1 MTFNLRN
8 TMIVATAF
16 AAAMYSTTN
25 ANAEGYHVQKQ
36 ARTHAIAYND
46 VLNVRAWPA
55 ASSRIK
61 FGVNNNRKVYVQRC
75 IIKSGT
81 DWCKIRRGGR
91 TGWVNGRYI
100 IKGGETFARPHYTA
114 YGWH

>member
-1 MTFNLRN
+1 MTFNLRT
-8 TMIVATAF
+8 TMLAATAL

-25 ANAEGYHVQKQ
+25 AQAEGYYVQQQ

-55 ASSRIK
+55 VSSRIK
-61 FGVNNNRKVYVQRC
+61 FGINNNRKVYVQRC
-75 IIKSGT
+75 IIK
-81 DWCKIRRGGR
+81 
-91 TGWVNGRYI
+91 
-100 IKGGETFARPHYTA
+100 GGETFARPLYSA